1 MTITTA
7 KQATA
12 ALPSALQVGLSR
24 ALYELKLFF
33 REKEQVVFT
42 FSLPVVLLLLF
53 GSVFEGTIDG
63 SGITV
68 AQIYAAAMI
77 ASGILSASLQ
87 NLGTTIAVERDQG
100 VLKRLAGTPMPPSS
114 YFLGK
119 ILSVLVIAL
128 IEVVLLLAVAVL
140 LYDVPLP
147 TDWFTFSWVFVLGLT
162 AGCLLGIA
170 ASGIARSAR
179 SAAAVI
185 TLPFLVLQFISGVFI
200 PFTKLPEWLVTIA
213 SFFPL
218 RWMCQGF
225 RAVFLGDAGAALEI
239 TGSYELDRVALVL
252 GAWCIGGLLLCVRTF
267 RWKSRRD
274 G

>member
-1 MTITTA
+1 MTITTER
-7 KQATA
+7 TTT
-12 ALPSALQVGLSR
+12 LPSPVEVGFSR

-42 FSLPVVLLLLF
+42 FSLPVVLFLLF
-53 GSVFEGTIDG
+53 CSIFEGMLAPGVTL
-63 SGITV
+63 
-68 AQIYAAAMI
+68 AQVYTAAMI
-77 ASGILSASLQ
+77 GSAILSASLQ

-100 VLKRLAGTPMPPSS
+100 TLKRLAGTPMAKSS

-128 IEVVLLLAVAVL
+128 VEVAILLALAVV

-147 TDWFTFSWVFVLGLT
+147 SDWLTFSWVFVLGLT

-170 ASGIARSAR
+170 ASNIAKSAK
-179 SAAAVI
+179 SANAVI
-185 TLPFLVLQFISGVFI
+185 TLPFMVLQFASGVFI
-200 PFTKLPEWLVTIA
+200 PFSKLPEWLVTLA

-225 RAVFLGDAGAALEI
+225 RSVFLGEGGASLEI
-239 TGSYELDRVALVL
+239 AGSYELDRVAMIL
-252 GAWCIGGLLLCVRTF
+252 GAWCIGGLLLCLKTF